1 MLKSI
6 DLRFYTIAEFNTGTC
21 HQMAD
26 IAEITEAQF
35 NALVSEG
42 GTIEYE
48 RFTVF
53 ANGSDH
59 IALTVTLPNFPN
71 AEDLDVIE

>member
-21 HQMAD
+21 HQIAD
-26 IAEITEAQF
+26 IVEITESQF
-35 NALVSEG
+35 LELASEG
-42 GTIEYE
+42 GVIEYE

-53 ANGSDH
+53 ANGSSH
-59 IALTVTLPNFPN
+59 IALTVVLPDFPD
-71 AEDLDVIE
+71 AENLDVIE

>member
-1 MLKSI
+1 MIKSI
-6 DLRFYTIAEFNTGTC
+6 DVRFYTIAEFITGTC

-26 IAEITEAQF
+26 IVEITECQF

-42 GTIEYE
+42 GMIEYD

-53 ANGSDH
+53 ANGTSH
-59 IALTVTLPNFPN
+59 IALTVVLPDFPDI
-71 AEDLDVIE
+71 EDLDVIE

>member
-1 MLKSI
+1 MIESI
-6 DLRFYTIAEFNTGTC
+6 AVRFYTIAEFNTGTC
-21 HQMAD
+21 HQIAD
-26 IAEITEAQF
+26 IAEITECQF

-53 ANGSDH
+53 NNGSSH
-59 IALTVTLPNFPN
+59 IALTVVLADFPN
-71 AEDLDVIE
+71 IENLDVIE

>member
-21 HQMAD
+21 HQIAD
-26 IAEITEAQF
+26 IVEITESQF
-35 NALVSEG
+35 LELVSAG

-48 RFTVF
+48 RFTIH

-59 IALTVTLPNFPN
+59 IALSVTMPDFPD
-71 AEDLDVIE
+71 AEYLELV

>member
-6 DLRFYTIAEFNTGTC
+6 DVRFYTIADFNVGTC
-21 HQMAD
+21 HQIAD
-26 IAEITEAQF
+26 IAEITESQF
-35 NALVSEG
+35 LELVALG

-53 ANGSDH
+53 ANGSNH
-59 IALTVTLPNFPN
+59 IAITVIMPDSPD
-71 AEDLDVIE
+71 AEDLELV

>member
-6 DLRFYTIAEFNTGTC
+6 DVRFYTIAEFNTGTC
-21 HQMAD
+21 HQIAD
-26 IAEITEAQF
+26 IVEITECQF

-42 GTIEYE
+42 GVIEYE

-53 ANGSDH
+53 NNGANH
-59 IALTVTLPNFPN
+59 IALTVTIPDFPDF
-71 AEDLDVIE
+71 EVLEVV

>member
-1 MLKSI
+1 MIKEI
-6 DLRFYTIAEFNTGTC
+6 DVHFYTIANCVIATGNTI
-21 HQMAD
+21 AD
-26 IAEITEAQF
+26 IVEITECQF

-48 RFTVF
+48 RFTLF
-53 ANGSDH
+53 SNGSNH
-59 IALTVTLPNFPN
+59 IALTVNMSDFPN

>member
-6 DLRFYTIAEFNTGTC
+6 DVRFYTIAEFNTGTC
-21 HQMAD
+21 HQIAD
-26 IAEITEAQF
+26 IVEITECQF

-42 GTIEYE
+42 GVIEYE

-53 ANGSDH
+53 NNGSNH
-59 IALTVTLPNFPN
+59 IALTVTMPDFPDID
-71 AEDLDVIE
+71 DLDVIE

>member
-6 DLRFYTIAEFNTGTC
+6 DVRFYTIAEFNTGTC
-21 HQMAD
+21 HKMAD
-26 IAEITEAQF
+26 IVEIPELQF

-53 ANGSDH
+53 YNGSDH
-59 IALTVTLPNFPN
+59 IALTVRMSEFPDVG
-71 AEDLDVIE
+71 ELEVIE

>member
-1 MLKSI
+1 MIKSI

-21 HQMAD
+21 HQLSD
-26 IAEITEAQF
+26 IVEITECQF

-42 GTIEYE
+42 GAIEYE
-48 RFTVF
+48 RFTMF
-53 ANGSDH
+53 ANGSNH
-59 IALTVTLPNFPN
+59 IALTVVMPDFPN